1 MSHVC
6 YLSKLTPDK
15 FDATVE
21 RLVAIIKENCPTAN
35 VLAGRGLSSSMII
48 PALAAKM
55 KLQWAIVRKG
65 KTHSDYKVEVSE
77 RQCDKDRKTYVV
89 LVDDLIDTGNTYRRV
104 KKAVRS
110 KYRDVKIEAVFLG
123 AVCYDTILRSY
134 YKDENI

>member
-15 FDATVE
+15 FDATIE
-21 RLVAIIKENCPTAN
+21 RLVQIIKENCPTAN

-48 PALAAKM
+48 PTLAAKM

-65 KTHSDYKVEVSE
+65 KTHSNYKVEVSE
-77 RQCDKDRKTYVV
+77 RQCDKDGKTYVV

-110 KYRDVKIEAVFLG
+110 KYAEINVEAVFLG
-123 AVCYDTILRSY
+123 AACYETIRRSY
-134 YKDENI
+134 CKDKDI

>member
-1 MSHVC
+1 MSHVS
-6 YLSKLTPDK
+6 YLSNLTPDK
-15 FDATVE
+15 FNATVE
-21 RLVAIIKENCPTAN
+21 RMVKLIKEHYPTAN

-48 PALAAKM
+48 PALAAKL

-77 RQCDKDRKTYVV
+77 RQCDKDGKAYVV

-110 KYRDVKIEAVFLG
+110 KYNDINVEAVFLG
-123 AVCYDTILRSY
+123 AACYESICHPIV
-134 YKDENI
+134 KDKDI